1 MATVTVAPRI
11 GIGPALRKARLLR
24 GKSIEEAS
32 RETRIRADY
41 LRALE
46 AERFDDLLG
55 DVYVRG
61 FLRTYSTYLGL
72 DGDKTVAAYSD
83 RVGPHGPMLPD
94 AQPAPAQQPKSPH
107 PHLPAIVR
115 RHPSWTFMVGVALLV
130 LGVFAAIG
138 LLSRNPPETGAQ
150 SSTAPITTDIPVL
163 PPSVTVGV
171 QAVKRVTVTV
181 AVDRG
186 QEQTFVLK
194 PGELRSFDGSTRIDL
209 TLAPGGRARV
219 TVNGHRIGTPGSEG
233 VPFVAI
239 YGPNQFRGS
248 PSPSGD

>member
-1 MATVTVAPRI
+1 MAAVAVAPRI

-46 AERFDDLLG
+46 AEGFDDLLG

-72 DGDKTVAAYSD
+72 DGDKVVAAYSD
-83 RVGPHGPMLPD
+83 RVGPHGPTLPD

-115 RHPSWTFMVGVALLV
+115 RHPSWTFMVGVALLM

-138 LLSRNPPETGAQ
+138 LLARTPTDSSAQ

-163 PPSVTVGV
+163 PPSVTARLAVEAGRSLGWERWVGSNG
-171 QAVKRVTVTV
+171 ATISL
-181 AVDRG
+181 DRYG
-186 QEQTFVLK
+186 A
-194 PGELRSFDGSTRIDL
+194 S
-209 TLAPGGRARV
+209 APGDVVMREFGFTPDHV
-219 TVNGHRIGTPGSEG
+219 TRTAEVL
-233 VPFVAI
+233 VAAERKKSVR
-239 YGPNQFRGS
+239 Q
-248 PSPSGD
+248 